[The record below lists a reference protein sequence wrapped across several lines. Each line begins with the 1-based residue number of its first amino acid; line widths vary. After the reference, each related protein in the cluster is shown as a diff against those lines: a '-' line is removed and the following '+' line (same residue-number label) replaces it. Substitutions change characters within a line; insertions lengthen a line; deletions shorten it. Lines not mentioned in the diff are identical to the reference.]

1 MTFPAPSSESGASRR
16 PRMRFSVVASAAV
29 IALMA
34 FCATFGE
41 FAAPRDPQELNL
53 MSAAS
58 LPGAEH
64 LLGTDQ
70 LGRDVLSRA
79 IVGARNPL
87 IGALAIALGVALLG
101 SLLGIPAGYFGGLLD
116 SVLMRWVDLM
126 ISFPSLLVAI
136 VLAGLLG
143 GSSTLTIGI
152 LILFATPYEVR
163 MMRGLALQQRHL
175 PYIEAGRTAG
185 LSAARIMARHLWPN
199 TVSIL
204 VTDAFLNFGLGL
216 VGLTTLSFLGL
227 GLPLGTPDWGRMVF
241 EARDIIYENPLAAVA
256 PALLVSLTA
265 ASAAILGDASFE
277 RFSQRGHER

>member
-1 MTFPAPSSESGASRR
+1 MTLAAGAGDRSRIR
-16 PRMRFSVVASAAV
+16 WPVVASAGV

-34 FCATFGE
+34 FWAIFGE
-41 FAAPRDPQELNL
+41 FVAPVDPRQIDL

-58 LPGAEH
+58 LPSSEH

-79 IVGARNPL
+79 IVGARTPL
-87 IGALAIALGVALLG
+87 VGALAIAVGVAFFG
-101 SLLGIPAGYFGGLLD
+101 GLLGIPAGYLGGLLD
-116 SVLMRWVDLM
+116 SIMMRWVDLM

-136 VLAGLLG
+136 VLASILG
-143 GSSTLTIGI
+143 ASSMLTIGI

-163 MMRGLALQQRHL
+163 MMRGLALQQRPL
-175 PYIEAGRTAG
+175 AYVEAAQMAG
-185 LSAARIMARHLWPN
+185 LSSPRIMARHIWPN
-199 TVSIL
+199 TVSIM

-216 VGLTTLSFLGL
+216 VGMTTLSFLGL

-241 EARDIIYENPLAAVA
+241 EAREIIYENPLAAVA

-265 ASAAILGDASFE
+265 ASAAILGDAAFE
-277 RFSQRGHER
+277 RFSQLGQQR